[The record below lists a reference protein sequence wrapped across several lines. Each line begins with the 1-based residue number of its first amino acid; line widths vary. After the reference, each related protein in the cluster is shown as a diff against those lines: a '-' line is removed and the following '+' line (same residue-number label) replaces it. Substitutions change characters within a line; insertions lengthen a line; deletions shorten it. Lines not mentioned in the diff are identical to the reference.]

1 MTAGKDCPCIIQTVG
16 RYGSNAVS
24 MRLSNRDNAL
34 SVSSMTITR
43 SQSAPACSNQGLMVS
58 PKPSSAVWKMTATG
72 PMVSLLSGSG
82 FPVVT
87 AAAIAKTAVVFLS
100 PGSPCITVIFPNGI

>member
-1 MTAGKDCPCIIQTVG
+1 
-16 RYGSNAVS
+16 
-24 MRLSNRDNAL
+24 
-34 SVSSMTITR
+34 
-43 SQSAPACSNQGLMVS
+43 
-58 PKPSSAVWKMTATG
+58 MTATG
-72 PMVSLLSGSG
+72 PTVSLLSGSG